1 MNVLLVVANERAVC
15 EALRAA
21 LPDTDLILFE
31 NTIDEALRRLISVRV
46 DTVII
51 DDAPNLGLPALT
63 RLLEAAPTTPI
74 IALSGRGDAESLAG
88 WTLAGARACVVKPF
102 SCEALHEALEAVD
115 APRPGSTNG
124 ASAAPPPPVA
134 TSLAA
139 VPADTQKS
147 AAISQHQI
155 ALRWVSRTSSHI
167 EDPRRLSQSLVDAAT
182 DIFDAVQCAVLLQ
195 TNGNVRVVASHGLQA
210 SVTESLR
217 LNFATGLM
225 RRFEQNPCL
234 FDRFANQDP
243 AAAKEL
249 QLLAGRFAVPL
260 IRGGRVCG
268 ALVVGEKASGIEY
281 TFEERELL
289 AVIGRCASMAL
300 EKSQVYRDTS
310 AQQSRLDTI
319 LANMTAG
326 VVTVLPNRTVA
337 MMNQPAERIL
347 NVRAV
352 DVLGRS
358 VQKLGSGFADVVLRT
373 LADAKPRLRQEV
385 RDPATNCVLGLS
397 VTTMGATGSSPG
409 ADGVVAVF
417 TRLPEDS
424 VSRDEIAYSPFWEY
438 LSERV
443 AQEVKNPMVAINTF
457 AQLLPRKYD
466 SEDFRQT
473 FSRVVQKEV
482 GRINAVVE
490 TLFAFSSSPDLVR
503 QRTDVNATVRN
514 VLRSFENELA
524 QRAIE
529 LKANLDAYTHE
540 ADLDPVYF
548 SQALHS
554 VVRNSVEAMPE
565 GGLLEVS
572 TKGND
577 EECRVVIADTGPGI
591 APENVPL
598 VFLPFFSTKERGM
611 GLGLT
616 TAKRILQQHDG
627 DLELMEGHEG
637 GAAFTMTLPAAEAT
651 DEDNPGH

>member
-1 MNVLLVVANERAVC
+1 M
-15 EALRAA
+15 
-21 LPDTDLILFE
+21 
-31 NTIDEALRRLISVRV
+31 
-46 DTVII
+46 
-51 DDAPNLGLPALT
+51 
-63 RLLEAAPTTPI
+63 
-74 IALSGRGDAESLAG
+74 
-88 WTLAGARACVVKPF
+88 
-102 SCEALHEALEAVD
+102 
-115 APRPGSTNG
+115 
-124 ASAAPPPPVA
+124 
-134 TSLAA
+134 
-139 VPADTQKS
+139 
-147 AAISQHQI
+147 
-155 ALRWVSRTSSHI
+155 SRTSSHI
-167 EDPRRLSQSLVDAAT
+167 EDPRRLSQGLVDAAT
-182 DIFDAVQCAVLLQ
+182 DIFDAVRCAVLLQ
-195 TNGNVRVVASHGLQA
+195 TNANVCVVASHGLQT

-217 LNFATGLM
+217 LNFASGLM
-225 RRFEQNPCL
+225 RWFDQNPYL

-260 IRGGRVCG
+260 MRGGRVCG
-268 ALVVGEKASGIEY
+268 ALVVGEKASGLKY

-289 AVIGRCASMAL
+289 AVIGRCASTAL
-300 EKSQVYRDTS
+300 DKSQVYRDTS
-310 AQQSRLDTI
+310 AQQARLDTI

-326 VVTVLPNRTVA
+326 VVTVLPNRTIA

-373 LADAKPRLRQEV
+373 LADAKARLRQEV
-385 RDPATNCVLGLS
+385 RDAASNSVLGLS
-397 VTTMGATGSSPG
+397 VTPMGATGSSLG

-417 TRLPEDS
+417 ARLPQNS

-443 AQEVKNPMVAINTF
+443 AQEIKNPMVAVNTF

-482 GRINAVVE
+482 ERINAVVE
-490 TLFAFSSSPDLVR
+490 TLFAFSSSPDLVL

-524 QRAIE
+524 QRTIE
-529 LKANLDAYTHE
+529 LKADLTADAQA
-540 ADLDPVYF
+540 ADLDPVHF

-572 TKGND
+572 TKRD
-577 EECRVVIADTGPGI
+577 DDKFQVVIADTGPGI

-616 TAKRILQQHDG
+616 TAKRILQQHEG
-627 DLELMEGHEG
+627 DLELMEGHKG
-637 GAAFTMTLPAAEAT
+637 GAAFTMTLPAAADT

>member
-31 NTIDEALRRLISVRV
+31 NTIEEALRRLISVRV
-46 DTVII
+46 DTVIV

-63 RLLEAAPTTPI
+63 RLLEAAPTTPV
-74 IALSGRGDAESLAG
+74 IALSGRGDAESLAA

-102 SCEALHEALEAVD
+102 SCEALHQALEAVA
-115 APRPGSTNG
+115 APWPGSAN
-124 ASAAPPPPVA
+124 AVAAVTPPA
-134 TSLAA
+134 AARRAA
-139 VPADTQKS
+139 VPADAQKS
-147 AAISQHQI
+147 ASISQHQI

-182 DIFDAVQCAVLLQ
+182 DIFDAVRCAVLLQ

-210 SVTESLR
+210 SVTGSLR

-225 RRFEQNPCL
+225 RWFEQNPCL

-268 ALVVGEKASGIEY
+268 ALVVGEKASGLEY

-289 AVIGRCASMAL
+289 AVIGRCASTAL
-300 EKSQVYRDTS
+300 EKSQIYRDTS
-310 AQQSRLDTI
+310 AQQTRLDTI

-373 LADAKPRLRQEV
+373 LADAKARLRQEV

-397 VTTMGATGSSPG
+397 VTPMGAAGASLG

-482 GRINAVVE
+482 ARINAVVE
-490 TLFAFSSSPDLVR
+490 TLFAFSSSPDLVL

-529 LKANLDAYTHE
+529 LKADLDADAHE

-572 TKGND
+572 TKGDD
-577 EECRVVIADTGPGI
+577 EKCRVVIADTGPGI
-591 APENVPL
+591 APENAPL